1 MRIPYLR
8 YLTKTS
14 NMNLISTKL
23 HGVIDYPFSVFLIVS
38 PWVFNYDYGTS
49 AALWV
54 PVLLGGMSL
63 IVSICTNYEMG
74 LFKLLDMRMH
84 LLWDAMTG
92 ITLALSPWVFYFY
105 DIVAKPHLLLGSASL
120 LITLLSRRYPYAR
133 NATVSKMRERVEED
147 RFQTKTG

>member
-1 MRIPYLR
+1 
-8 YLTKTS
+8 
-14 NMNLISTKL
+14 MNLISTKL
-23 HGVIDYPFSVFLIVS
+23 HGIIDYAFGILLIAS
-38 PWVFNYDYGTS
+38 PWLFGFAEGTS

-54 PVLLGGMSL
+54 PVLLGSMSL
-63 IVSICTNYEMG
+63 IVSLCTNYEMG

-92 ITLALSPWVFYFY
+92 ITLALSPWIFYFY
-105 DIVAKPHLLLGSASL
+105 DMVAKPHLLLGAASL
-120 LITLLSRRYPYAR
+120 FITLLTRRYPYAR

>member
-1 MRIPYLR
+1 
-8 YLTKTS
+8 
-14 NMNLISTKL
+14 MNLISTKL
-23 HGVIDYPFSVFLIVS
+23 HGVIDYAYGALLIAS
-38 PWVFNYDYGTS
+38 PWLFGFAEGAT

-63 IVSICTNYEMG
+63 IVSVCTNYETG

-92 ITLALSPWVFYFY
+92 ITLALSPWIFYFY
-105 DIVAKPHLLLGSASL
+105 DMVAKPHLLLGAASL

-147 RFQTKTG
+147 RFQTKAG